1 MTTKILA
8 LTDALGNL
16 VRFVLLPGHRF
27 DTVGVPPLLN
37 GVSFEALI
45 ADKAFDSDTIIA
57 DLNERGAK
65 IVTPHHPRRAKPLPL
80 DTEMY
85 TWRHLIENFFCK
97 LKEFKRIAMRADNTD
112 QSFNAIIHLAAA
124 VINSR

>member
-27 DTVGVPPLLN
+27 DTVGVPPLIDGL
-37 GVSFEALI
+37 SFGGLI
-45 ADKAFDSDTIIA
+45 ADKAFDSDHIIA

-65 IVTPHHPRRAKPLPL
+65 IVISQHQRRASRMPL
-80 DTEMY
+80 DTDLY
-85 TWRHLIENFFCK
+85 AWRHLIENFFCK
-97 LKEFKRIAMRADNTD
+97 LKEFKRIAMRADKTD

>member
-16 VRFVLLPGHRF
+16 VRFVLMPGQRF
-27 DTVGVPPLLN
+27 EAIGVPPLIK
-37 GVSFEALI
+37 GAEFDGLI
-45 ADKAFDSDTIIA
+45 ADKAFDSNEIIE

-65 IVTPHHPRRAKPLPL
+65 IVIPHHPRRGKPLNIHA
-80 DTEMY
+80 EIY
-85 TWRHLIENFFCK
+85 KWRRLIENFFQK
-97 LKEFKRIAMRADNTD
+97 LKEFKRIAMRSDKTD
-112 QSFNAIIHLAAA
+112 ASFSAIIYLAAA